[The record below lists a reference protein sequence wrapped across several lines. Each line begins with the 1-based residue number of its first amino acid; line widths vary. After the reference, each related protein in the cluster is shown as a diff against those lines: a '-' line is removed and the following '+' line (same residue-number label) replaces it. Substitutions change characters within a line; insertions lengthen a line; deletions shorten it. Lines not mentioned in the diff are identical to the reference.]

1 MINAKAPTRDVFGIP
16 TSKVAIG
23 RWKWYSLVLANDR
36 LYGIPDHARSAFV
49 FDLNTEELYGIEV
62 GLTTRVAVVGDR
74 LFWTR
79 WYDEEDLLLGGY
91 HDSYALLSL
100 DATATWLLL

>member
-16 TSKVAIG
+16 TSKVATG

-36 LYGIPDHARSAFV
+36 LYGVPDFADAALV

-62 GLTTRVAVVGDR
+62 RLARRVAVVGDR
-74 LFWTR
+74 MFWTR
-79 WYDEEDLLLGGY
+79 W
-91 HDSYALLSL
+91 DSSDSFALLSL